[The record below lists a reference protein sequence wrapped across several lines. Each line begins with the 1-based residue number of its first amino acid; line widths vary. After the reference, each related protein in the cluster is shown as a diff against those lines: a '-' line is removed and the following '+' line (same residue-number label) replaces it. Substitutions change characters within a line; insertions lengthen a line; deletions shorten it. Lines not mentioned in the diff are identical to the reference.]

1 VVGGVSRRAVR
12 VAIAPPIDHQPPDH
26 PSEKSTMSF
35 YARQANNAFG
45 VFLVCALFLVLTF
58 AIDHANP
65 SEHTGTVQVLISA
78 IGVLALAANMFCR
91 IKAVNWSKY

>member
-1 VVGGVSRRAVR
+1 
-12 VAIAPPIDHQPPDH
+12 
-26 PSEKSTMSF
+26 MSF

-65 SEHTGTVQVLISA
+65 NPNTGTVQGLLSV
-78 IGVLALAANMFCR
+78 IGVLALAANLFCR